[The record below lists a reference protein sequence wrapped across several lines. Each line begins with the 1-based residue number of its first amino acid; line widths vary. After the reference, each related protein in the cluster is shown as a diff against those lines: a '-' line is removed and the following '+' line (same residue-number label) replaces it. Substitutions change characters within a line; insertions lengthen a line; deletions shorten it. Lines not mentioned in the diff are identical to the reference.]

1 MKLKMFSLAMIL
13 SLTLSVMSCSNS
25 NSPDD
30 NEAEQSIF
38 ALVNIPF
45 DKFFEAETDQ
55 FDAYSSATQKAANGS
70 ITYGTYHV
78 SKSDSSELSEQVTR
92 GITYPVKVNV
102 SDLENLKGLGGTEI
116 TDSTPAI
123 DVTTT
128 GRGGTNTIRYLGKQ
142 TLYHN
147 GDYSYYILSEAPAS
161 YKKANFSGSN
171 VSFEKIKGNTQK
183 IETLYVTIE
192 PGEAHHEFS
201 PMLTLYV
208 RDNSK
213 TAEKGIPVTKLTFAD
228 ISEKAQKITGAE
240 GSETVT
246 EQNLNALRTIIAT
259 STDGKSYGLTVLN
272 NMFWGKSQMGFQA
285 PNPALVPEHEL
296 VGKEIASLKFV
307 TEKEVYVA
315 EKIIAGKVEDGV
327 FYPAVSLNTP
337 KGRNKDAFVIPSLK
351 ATDDRTERANY
362 NNSILTVK
370 EAADFDDENHKLSG
384 TYEELFT
391 VINQSKYDSIWED
404 AIRNG
409 LPGASAEEVTMYAT
423 LFKGWCA
430 GRIYG
435 QEAIDTYTADPSS
448 MKFDCF
454 FINGVAKLKFDGM
467 YISGTDKN
475 GAKLFEYA
483 YKHDGTFTM
492 PTDEGVMTGDLFVAL
507 DSDAGEFKY
516 FFMLPDTP
524 AETYHTE
531 FRYGSNKEDLA
542 GFTTGPYAYWLAAGI
557 LENAD
562 ETMIKNVIELFCNE
576 NLEEMKK

>member
-1 MKLKMFSLAMIL
+1 MKIKMFSLAMIL
-13 SLTLSVMSCSNS
+13 SLALSVMSCSNS

-30 NEAEQSIF
+30 TEAEQSVF

-102 SDLENLKGLGGTEI
+102 SDLENLKNLGGKEI

-128 GRGGTNTIRYLGKQ
+128 GRGGTNTIRYSGKQ

-147 GDYSYYILSEAPAS
+147 GDYSYFILSEAPTS
-161 YKKANFSGSN
+161 YKKANFTGSN
-171 VSFEKIKGNTQK
+171 VSFEKIKGNTVK
-183 IETLYVTIE
+183 IDTLYVTIE

-208 RDNSK
+208 RDSS
-213 TAEKGIPVTKLTFAD
+213 TTSTSGIPVTKLTFAD
-228 ISEKAQKITGAE
+228 ISEKAQKITGTE
-240 GSETVT
+240 GNETIT

-285 PNPALVPEHEL
+285 PAPALVPEHEL

-307 TEKEVYVA
+307 TEKEVYVT
-315 EKIIAGKVEDGV
+315 EKIISGKVENNV

-362 NNSILTVK
+362 KDSIITVK
-370 EAADFDDENHKLSG
+370 EAADFDAAGLSG

-391 VINQSKYDSIWED
+391 VITQSKYDSIWEES
-404 AIRNG
+404 IKKE
-409 LPGASAEEVTMYAT
+409 LPALSAEDVSTYAAM
-423 LFKGWCA
+423 FKSYCTGN
-430 GRIYG
+430 IYG
-435 QEAIDTYTADPSS
+435 QEAIDAYTASPTDT
-448 MKFDCF
+448 KFDCY
-454 FINGVAKLKFDGM
+454 FINGITKFTFDGM

-475 GAKLFEYA
+475 GVKVFEHP
-483 YKHDGTFTM
+483 YKNGGELTI
-492 PTDEGVMTGDLFVAL
+492 PTGEGDMTGVLYESL
-507 DSDAGEFKY
+507 DSNSGEFTY
-516 FFMLPDTP
+516 FLMMPDTP
-524 AETYHTE
+524 ATTYHTE
-531 FRYGSNKEDLA
+531 FRYGSNKDDLA
-542 GFTTGPYAYWLAAGI
+542 GFATGQYAYWLAAGI
-557 LENAD
+557 TENAD
-562 ETMIKNVIELFCNE
+562 ETMIKNVIALFCEE
-576 NLEEMKK
+576 NTAEMK